1 MFSDLI
7 FAFSGFGLLI
17 FGIVIGWWL
26 KPVPKVSASGDDSEN
41 LVENREALIE
51 MATKIQNLTQ
61 EVARDVGE
69 HNSRVEEINN
79 ELNSADADDHDSVVL
94 LVERLVKENQEMQN
108 RLNSADEKL
117 QQQAEELA
125 SQTEAAR
132 TDTLTGLPNR
142 RAFEEEV
149 QRLIEEFKL
158 GSPPFS
164 LVMVDVDRF
173 KTFNDTYGH
182 QTGDHVLE
190 MLGEVLRAT
199 ARDTDMPVRLGG
211 EEFTVL
217 LPATEVDSA
226 SSVADRIRKTLE
238 KSEIKADGKTL
249 SVTAS
254 FGVAQ
259 SLQGEDADSILRRA
273 DEALY
278 EAKENGRNNVHMH
291 DGNEIKP
298 FGDPNETETSSSEET
313 SVKAESDEST
323 ESTEPTVVQE
333 STEST
338 VVRESADA
346 KSVAQADHSEKLEE
360 TDDLT
365 DQPIHIQQRTQFIEV
380 LGCRMDEWRRG
391 GPVPSVL
398 MVKIDNLPALELLHG
413 PAASKIAVEA
423 TRKFLQA
430 VTRDM
435 DFAALYDVGEFSIL
449 FPGAGKKNTID
460 VAMRIKDAIS
470 RCRIPLG
477 EDVMTFTVSEG
488 VAEAFG
494 DDTSED
500 LIRRARSAMK
510 AAANAGGN
518 YCNFHNGQKTETI
531 KPPIKI

>member
-1 MFSDLI
+1 MISDLI

-17 FGIVIGWWL
+17 FGVVIGWWL
-26 KPVPKVSASGDDSEN
+26 KPVSKVSGESQPEN
-41 LVENREALIE
+41 NPVENPEALIE

-79 ELNSADADDHDSVVL
+79 ELCSADADDHDGVVL

-117 QQQAEELA
+117 QQQAEEIA

-142 RAFEEEV
+142 RAFDEEID
-149 QRLIEEFKL
+149 RLIEEYKL
-158 GSPPFS
+158 GSAPFS

-173 KTFNDTYGH
+173 KSFNDTYGH

-199 ARDTDMPVRLGG
+199 SRDIDMPVRLGG

-217 LPATEVDSA
+217 LPATEVFPA
-226 SSVADRIRKTLE
+226 CSVADRIRQTLE
-238 KSEIKADGKTL
+238 KSEITADGKTL

-259 SLQGEDADSILRRA
+259 SMPGEQADSILRRA

-291 DGNEIKP
+291 DGEKIQP
-298 FGDPNETETSSSEET
+298 FGDADQPESETESQPTDETEPAVVDETPSEE
-313 SVKAESDEST
+313 
-323 ESTEPTVVQE
+323 VV
-333 STEST
+333 
-338 VVRESADA
+338 A
-346 KSVAQADHSEKLEE
+346 KDDHLDS
-360 TDDLT
+360 TDDLG
-365 DQPIHIQQRTQFIEV
+365 DQPQHIRERATFVEV
-380 LGCRMDEWRRG
+380 LGCRMDEWRRS
-391 GPVPSVL
+391 GPVPSIL
-398 MVKIDNLPALELLHG
+398 MVKIDNLPAIELLHG
-413 PAASKIAVEA
+413 GPAVNVAVEA

-430 VTRDM
+430 ATRDM
-435 DFAALYDVGEFSIL
+435 DFAAQYDVGEFGII
-449 FPGAGKKNTID
+449 FPGAGKKNTVD
-460 VAMRIKDAIS
+460 VALRLKEAIS
-470 RCRIPLG
+470 RCRIPIG
-477 EDVMTFTVSEG
+477 EDIMSFTVSEG

-494 DDTSED
+494 DDSSED
-500 LIRRARSAMK
+500 LIRRGRAAMK

-518 YCNFHNGQKTETI
+518 FCNYHNGQSTEMI
-531 KPPIKI
+531 KPPMAI